1 MGLATT
7 DHSATKSPIPSSRR
21 PIPLL
26 GRRDLIAQQTE
37 FQSGAWWV
45 VKDPVGLQY
54 HRLSAYQY
62 KVLGLLD
69 GQRSLKEIRD
79 ALSREFPAAP
89 LSLPIVQ
96 RMITS
101 LHMQGLVL
109 SQRPGQA
116 AYLIEKQH
124 RAWRQSLFR
133 ACSSLLSIRLPCW
146 DPDATLEWLHRRLRW
161 IYSPTAAVLSVL
173 IVVAAWTL
181 LLVQFNEFRSRLPE
195 FRQFFSWQNLIWLW
209 LTLSATKILHEFGHG
224 LTCKHYGGECH
235 GMGVMLLVFSPTL
248 YCDVTDSWL
257 LRNKW
262 HRIAIAAGGMI
273 VEVVISA
280 LAIFVWW
287 FTTPGLLNHLSLNV
301 FFVSTIS
308 TVIFNANP
316 LLRYD
321 GYYMLSDWLGVPNL
335 RERSTGQLRDAF
347 AETCLGITR
356 PPDSSI
362 TPGSRLW
369 FVFFAIASSLYS
381 WSVLCA
387 VLLFVYFVLKPYG
400 LQSLGALVAAM
411 SLCGIVGGTVASLY
425 QIIVAPRSE
434 PMNYL
439 RTALTTVV
447 LGGAVIAGL
456 ALPLPWYIEAPFL
469 IEPENVAD
477 VMNSGSG
484 QLVSFAVKP
493 GETVQKGDLL
503 AVLRD
508 DAKEDLIE
516 SLEVALDAQ
525 QAELVML
532 QALDAPA
539 EVALAKTQLVT
550 LQRRVADLRQQ
561 LGELTITA
569 PISGTVIRA
578 HRVPDQ
584 AKSVRRR
591 LHEWS
596 GDISN
601 PTNLGCLVQ
610 ARTHLLSIAPG
621 TGMQALVYL
630 DQAHRDDLTVGQQL
644 EVKFEHL
651 ADHTYRAAVADIAR
665 EQSDI
670 APLMLSNKRG
680 GALVSVT
687 DSEGRERLASVAY
700 QARVLLTEDSALL
713 KPGMRG
719 TARFLVDRRSA
730 AQWIWRAVCRTFRF
744 QL

>member
-7 DHSATKSPIPSSRR
+7 EHVASKSPIPSSRR

-26 GRRDLIAQQTE
+26 GRRDLVAQQTE
-37 FQSGAWWV
+37 FQSGAWWI

-54 HRLSAYQY
+54 HRLSAHQY
-62 KVLGLLD
+62 KVLRLLD

-79 ALSREFPAAP
+79 ELSREFPATP
-89 LSLPIVQ
+89 LSLPVVQ

-101 LHMQGLVL
+101 LHTQGLVL

-116 AYLIEKQH
+116 AQLIEKQDN
-124 RAWRQSLFR
+124 AWRQSLLR
-133 ACSSLLSIRLPCW
+133 ACSNLLSIRLPCW
-146 DPDATLEWLHRRLRW
+146 DPDCTLEWLHRRLRW
-161 IYSPTAAVLSVL
+161 IYHPVTAVVALL
-173 IVVAAWTL
+173 IVISAWTL
-181 LLVQFNEFRSRLPE
+181 LLVQFDEFRSRLPE

-280 LAIFVWW
+280 VAVFVWW
-287 FTTPGLLNHLSLNV
+287 FTTPGLLNHLCLNV
-301 FFVSTIS
+301 FFVSTIT

-321 GYYMLSDWLGVPNL
+321 GYYMLSDWLGAPNL
-335 RERSTGQLRDAF
+335 RERSSSQLRAAF
-347 AETCLGITR
+347 SECCLGINC
-356 PPDSSI
+356 PSDPSVP
-362 TPGSRLW
+362 PGSRWW
-369 FVFFAIASSLYS
+369 FVAFAIASSLYS

-400 LQSLGALVAAM
+400 LQSLGAMMAVI
-411 SLCGIVGGTVASLY
+411 SLCGVAGGTVTSLY
-425 QIIVAPRSE
+425 HIIAAPRSE
-434 PMNYL
+434 PMSYV
-439 RTALTTVV
+439 RTTLTMVT
-447 LGGAVIAGL
+447 LGIGAIAAL

-469 IEPENVAD
+469 IEPEDVAD
-477 VMNSGSG
+477 VMNSSPG

-493 GETVQKGDLL
+493 GQVVQKGDLL
-503 AVLRD
+503 ATLRD
-508 DAKEDLIE
+508 DAKEDLMQT
-516 SLEVALDAQ
+516 LEVARDAQ
-525 QAELVML
+525 QSELEML
-532 QALDAPA
+532 QALDLPA
-539 EVALAKTQLVT
+539 ETALAKTQLAT
-550 LQRRVADLRQQ
+550 LQRRIADLQQQ
-561 LGELTITA
+561 LQELTITA
-569 PISGTVIRA
+569 PVSGTVIRA
-578 HRVPDQ
+578 HRVPDR

-601 PTNLGCLVQ
+601 PANLGCLVQ
-610 ARTHLLSIAPG
+610 GRTHLLSIAPG
-621 TGMQALVYL
+621 VGMQALVYL
-630 DQAHRDDLTVGQQL
+630 DQAHRDDLAIGQQL

-651 ADHTYRAAVADIAR
+651 ADRTYRAAVAEIAR

-670 APLMLSNKRG
+670 APAMLSNKRG

-687 DSEGRERLASVAY
+687 DPEGRERLASVAY
-700 QARVLLTEDSALL
+700 QARVLLSEDSALL

-730 AQWIWRAVCRTFRF
+730 AQWVWRALCRTFRF
-744 QL
+744 HF

>member
-1 MGLATT
+1 M
-7 DHSATKSPIPSSRR
+7 
-21 PIPLL
+21 
-26 GRRDLIAQQTE
+26 
-37 FQSGAWWV
+37 
-45 VKDPVGLQY
+45 QY
-54 HRLSAYQY
+54 HRLSAHQY

-79 ALSREFPAAP
+79 ALSREFPASP
-89 LSLPIVQ
+89 LSLPVVQ

-101 LHMQGLVL
+101 LHLQGLVL
-109 SQRPGQA
+109 SQRSGQA
-116 AYLIEKQH
+116 VHLIEKQQ

-133 ACSSLLSIRLPCW
+133 ACSSLLSIRLPGW
-146 DPDATLEWLHRRLRW
+146 DPDTTLERLHRHLRW
-161 IYSPTAAVLSVL
+161 IYSRTAAVLSVL

-181 LLVQFNEFRSRLPE
+181 LLVQFDEFRSRLPE

-262 HRIAIAAGGMI
+262 HRIAIAAAGMM

-280 LAIFVWW
+280 LAVFVWW

-321 GYYMLSDWLGVPNL
+321 GYYILSDWLGVPNL
-335 RERSTGQLRDAF
+335 RERSSSQLRDTF
-347 AETCLGITR
+347 AEYCLGIHR
-356 PPDSSI
+356 PPDPSVS
-362 TPGSRLW
+362 PGSRLW
-369 FVFFAIASSLYS
+369 FVVFAIASSLYS

-400 LQSLGALVAAM
+400 LQSLGASVAAM
-411 SLCGIVGGTVASLY
+411 SLCGIVGGAVASLY
-425 QIIVAPRSE
+425 QLVVAPRSE
-434 PMNYL
+434 PMSYL
-439 RTALTTVV
+439 RTTLTMIV
-447 LGGAVIAGL
+447 LGGVVLAGL
-456 ALPLPWYIEAPFL
+456 TLPLPWYIEAPFL
-469 IEPENVAD
+469 IEPEDVAD
-477 VMNSGSG
+477 VMNSSPG
-484 QLVSFAVKP
+484 QLVTFAVKP
-493 GETVQKGDLL
+493 GETVQKGDLV
-503 AVLRD
+503 AILRD
-508 DAKEDLIE
+508 DAKEDLLDD
-516 SLEVALDAQ
+516 LEVALAAQ
-525 QAELVML
+525 QSELIML
-532 QALDAPA
+532 EAIDAPA
-539 EVALAKTQLVT
+539 ETALARTQLVT
-550 LQRRVADLRQQ
+550 LQRRIADLRQQ
-561 LGELTITA
+561 LQELTIRA

-584 AKSVRRR
+584 ARTVRRR

-596 GDISN
+596 GDLSN
-601 PTNLGCLVQ
+601 PANLGCLVQ
-610 ARTHLLSIAPG
+610 GRTHLLSIAPG
-621 TGMQALVYL
+621 NGMQALVYL
-630 DQAHRDDLTVGQQL
+630 DQAHRDDLAVGQPLQ
-644 EVKFEHL
+644 VKFEHL
-651 ADHTYRAAVADIAR
+651 ADHTYQAAVADISR
-665 EQSDI
+665 EQTDL

-687 DSEGRERLASVAY
+687 DHEGRERLASVAY
-700 QARVLLTEDSALL
+700 QARVLLTEDTALL

-730 AQWIWRAVCRTFRF
+730 AQWLWRSLCRTFRF

>member
-1 MGLATT
+1 MGLANT
-7 DHSATKSPIPSSRR
+7 DRSATKSPTPSSRR

-26 GRRDLIAQQTE
+26 GRRDLTAQQTE
-37 FQSGAWWV
+37 FQSGAWWI

-54 HRLSAYQY
+54 HRLSAHQY

-89 LSLPIVQ
+89 LSLPVVQ

-116 AYLIEKQH
+116 AHLIEKQH

-133 ACSSLLSIRLPCW
+133 ACSNLLSIRLPCW
-146 DPDATLEWLHRRLRW
+146 DPDATLDWLHRRLRW
-161 IYSPTAAVLSVL
+161 IYSPAALVLSVL

-181 LLVQFNEFRSRLPE
+181 LVVQFDEFRSRLPE

-224 LTCKHYGGECH
+224 LTCKHFGGECH

-257 LRNKW
+257 MRNKW

-273 VEVVISA
+273 VEVIISA

-335 RERSTGQLRDAF
+335 RERSSGQLRDAF

-356 PPDSSI
+356 PQDASI
-362 TPGSRLW
+362 APGSRLW

-381 WSVLCA
+381 WSVLFA

-411 SLCGIVGGTVASLY
+411 SVCGIVGGMVASLY
-425 QIIVAPRSE
+425 QIVFAPRSE
-434 PMNYL
+434 SMNYL
-439 RTALTTVV
+439 RTALTMVV
-447 LGGAVIAGL
+447 LSGAVIAGL
-456 ALPLPWYIEAPFL
+456 TLPLPWYIEAPFL

-477 VMNSGSG
+477 VMNSGPG

-516 SLEVALDAQ
+516 TVEIALNAQ
-525 QAELVML
+525 QAELAML

-539 EVALAKTQLVT
+539 EIALAKTQLVT
-550 LQRRVADLRQQ
+550 LQRRLADLRQQ
-561 LGELTITA
+561 LEELTITA
-569 PISGTVIRA
+569 PISGTVIKA

-591 LHEWS
+591 LHQWS

-601 PTNLGCLVQ
+601 PANRGCLVHE
-610 ARTHLLSIAPG
+610 RTHLLSIAPG
-621 TGMQALVYL
+621 KGMQALVYL
-630 DQAHRDDLTVGQQL
+630 DQAHRDDLAVGQQL

-651 ADHTYRAAVADIAR
+651 ADHTYRAAVADIAH

-680 GALVSVT
+680 GTLVSVT

-700 QARVLLTEDSALL
+700 QARVLLIEDSALL

-719 TARFLVDRRSA
+719 SARFLVDRRSA
-730 AQWIWRAVCRTFRF
+730 AQWIWRLVCRTFRF
-744 QL
+744 RL